1 MLPYHKLLIIEDI
14 RKVWVKYAV
23 DVNFLLL
30 LNFVLFFI
38 VVESINFGNNICSF
52 IVWDMFSGRFLM
64 HIKGT
69 IFVNLVIIH
78 SHFQI

>member
-52 IVWDMFSGRFLM
+52 IVWDMFQEDF
-64 HIKGT
+64 
-69 IFVNLVIIH
+69 
-78 SHFQI
+78 